1 MNKLP
6 LFLYFDERQ
15 ILIENK
21 NIFMKKKRKCHNE
34 KELDTTT
41 KFMSIQIGS
50 FMHEGSI
57 IQSKV

>member
-21 NIFMKKKRKCHNE
+21 NIFMKKKRKCHSK
-34 KELDTTT
+34 KEINTKT
-41 KFMSIQIGS
+41 KFMSIQI
-50 FMHEGSI
+50 
-57 IQSKV
+57 